1 MKRTP
6 PWVFIA
12 AVGLQLAALSLCV
25 WAMELW
31 RRTEPAEDAPAPE
44 PPPRPHPQDDRAAGR
59 DPFPAPAPPRPAAPA
74 PSTPPPASS
83 SPSRVTVAGHP
94 VDRSSYQ
101 MPPAAREV
109 IRPVPPPE
117 PSDAHLAYSATPA
130 RPGQPAEPFERVA
143 AEPARPVAYAAEP
156 PPRPLFGPP
165 PERAG
170 YDFGTNGF
178 AEPAIPRFITE
189 VADDTTQLV
198 TGTIRERAVTFGFYP
213 DGNIRFVDVDGGRYG
228 GKAESARA
236 RMREVDGLRAFTVQI
251 GVALDGRL
259 QATFTGGLHDAAT
272 YPLEPLV
279 GWGA

>member
-12 AVGLQLAALSLCV
+12 AAGLQLAALTLCV
-25 WAMELW
+25 WAMEQW
-31 RRTEPAEDAPAPE
+31 RRAEQAEPEAT
-44 PPPRPHPQDDRAAGR
+44 
-59 DPFPAPAPPRPAAPA
+59 PAPAPAPASSFTAAEVTYAREPAPQPPPAAATPVSPPAPPAAPPPPPAPRPAP
-74 PSTPPPASS
+74 PPPPAG
-83 SPSRVTVAGHP
+83 RVTVAGTP
-94 VDRSSYQ
+94 VDRSAYS
-101 MPPAAREV
+101 MPAPAREAV
-109 IRPVPPPE
+109 RP
-117 PSDAHLAYSATPA
+117 AT
-130 RPGQPAEPFERVA
+130 QTV
-143 AEPARPVAYAAEP
+143 EP
-156 PPRPLFGPP
+156 PPLRPLFGPP
-165 PERAG
+165 PERAEH
-170 YDFGTNGF
+170 DFGSNGL

-279 GWGA
+279 GWGVA